1 MNFYQGVTLKEC
13 FLGFYLIFPEVSG
26 TERIGIPIV
35 RAEPETARPS
45 CSCQWNGRSAC
56 LSAEVDK
63 RWVIEHFVK
72 LHSWMNTGRIVK
84 MRLKPKFFGLGISL
98 QFIDCFADMRNT
110 CLFSSLEV
118 ALGKAESLQTLPLW
132 EEHKFS
138 LNSWKSSVRI
148 SSRLG
153 CIPVFDCV

>member
-13 FLGFYLIFPEVSG
+13 FLGFYLIFPEVSD

-35 RAEPETARPS
+35 RADTSGDHLPEPETARPS

-72 LHSWMNTGRIVK
+72 LHSWMNTGWIVK
-84 MRLKPKFFGLGISL
+84 MRLKPKFFWLGISL

-118 ALGKAESLQTLPLW
+118 ALWKAVSLQTLPLD
-132 EEHKFS
+132 FA
-138 LNSWKSSVRI
+138 SVR
-148 SSRLG
+148 RA
-153 CIPVFDCV
+153 